1 MTFKIYSATDYK
13 NGNATPIAEKTT
25 DTPIDLSTSPV
36 ITYPDSIR
44 EIMVDHGEG
53 IVVEAVAEISFTT
66 NGLAELPVR
75 ENSGDTFGV
84 MVEAK
89 SAVSYSGVGSL
100 ASSELATS
108 YEADE
113 NSIRYYTAKTV
124 NAKLSYYVKSEEN
137 APAGSSVNRLG
148 VNGIT
153 DGGQWKLS
161 TLGAYD
167 ISDLSSDLISKAS
180 KIKVTLSLY
189 KKGDNGSYGDLD
201 NGKTIS
207 DYLKKPII
215 TKPTFSDKDAANRNE
230 FESTFKWNSAS
241 YKPGQVI
248 QIPID
253 YSILTGSEFENE
265 KRGQGLTY
273 ANYKVTL
280 TVSLLDKD
288 SKELEGSKASD
299 YIIYTNAKVLTDV
312 IQNSGQ

>member
-1 MTFKIYSATDYK
+1 MS
-13 NGNATPIAEKTT
+13 NL
-25 DTPIDLSTSPV
+25 DTSTSPV
-36 ITYPDSIR
+36 IAYPDSIR

-84 MVEAK
+84 IVEAK

-108 YEADE
+108 YKADE
-113 NSIRYYTAKTV
+113 KSIRYYTAKTV

-180 KIKVTLSLY
+180 KIKVTLSLN
-189 KKGDNGSYGDLD
+189 KKDDNGSYGGLD
-201 NGKTIS
+201 NEKTIS
-207 DYLKKPII
+207 DYLKNQTI
-215 TKPTFSDKDAANRNE
+215 TKPTFSADSAENRTDK
-230 FESTFKWNSAS
+230 FETTFDWNSAS
-241 YKPGQVI
+241 YNPGQVI

-253 YSILTGSEFENE
+253 YSILTGSEFE
-265 KRGQGLTY
+265 KRGLTY

-288 SKELEGSKASD
+288 SKELEGSSATD

-312 IQNSGQ
+312 IQGEGQ

>member
-1 MTFKIYSATDYK
+1 
-13 NGNATPIAEKTT
+13 
-25 DTPIDLSTSPV
+25 
-36 ITYPDSIR
+36 
-44 EIMVDHGEG
+44 MVAHGEG

-84 MVEAK
+84 IVEAK

-108 YEADE
+108 YKADE

-180 KIKVTLSLY
+180 KIKVTLSLN
-189 KKGDNGSYGDLD
+189 KKDDNGSYGSLD

-207 DYLKKPII
+207 DYLKNQTI

-230 FESTFKWNSAS
+230 FEWNSAS
-241 YKPGQVI
+241 YNPGQVI

-253 YSILTGSEFENE
+253 YSILTGSEFE
-265 KRGQGLTY
+265 KRGLTY

-288 SKELEGSKASD
+288 NKELEGSSATD

-312 IQNSGQ
+312 IQGEGQ

>member
-1 MTFKIYSATDYK
+1 
-13 NGNATPIAEKTT
+13 
-25 DTPIDLSTSPV
+25 
-36 ITYPDSIR
+36 
-44 EIMVDHGEG
+44 MVDHGEG

-75 ENSGDTFGV
+75 VTGDDQSGV

-89 SAVSYSGVGSL
+89 TAVSYSGVGSL

-108 YEADE
+108 YKADE
-113 NSIRYYTAKTV
+113 KSIRYYTAKTV
-124 NAKLSYYVKSEEN
+124 NAKLSYYVNREEN
-137 APAGSSVNRLG
+137 SNINRLG

-180 KIKVTLSLY
+180 KIKVTLSLS
-189 KKGDNGSYGDLD
+189 KKGNNSSYGNLD
-201 NGKTIS
+201 NGKTIG
-207 DYLKKPII
+207 DYLKKPTI
-215 TKPTFSDKDAANRNE
+215 TKPTFSADNKENQNDVFDYT
-230 FESTFKWNSAS
+230 FEWNSAS
-241 YKPGQVI
+241 YNPGQAI

-253 YSILTGSEFENE
+253 YSILTGSGFEE
-265 KRGQGLTY
+265 QGLTY

-288 SKELEGSKASD
+288 NKELEGSKASD

-312 IQNSGQ
+312 IPNNS